1 MVSMKSTQL
10 KRARSWMSMIRE
22 SRAPVM
28 FSHIYKL
35 TSTLEQNNKGNWYS
49 WVVNRGTALDIN
61 YETMTGVQQ
70 DSEIFKAAYEF
81 ALAVKQGEVDATEP
95 HDDEVPF

>member
-1 MVSMKSTQL
+1 
-10 KRARSWMSMIRE
+10 MIRE
-22 SRAPVM
+22 SRAPGM

-35 TSTLEQNNKGNWYS
+35 TSPLEQNSKGNWYS
-49 WVVNRGTALDIN
+49 WVINRGTALDIN